1 MVLAYIYVYVWITLR
16 LDRPGSFTVSEHKT
30 YAFSMKVSELCIMA
44 SFDNQYNIRI
54 LIFVRMEIHVGT
66 IR

>member
-1 MVLAYIYVYVWITLR
+1 MLLPRFI
-16 LDRPGSFTVSEHKT
+16 TVSEHKT
-30 YAFSMKVSELCIMA
+30 YAFNMKVSELCIMA

>member
-1 MVLAYIYVYVWITLR
+1 MLL
-16 LDRPGSFTVSEHKT
+16 PGSFTVSEHKT
-30 YAFSMKVSELCIMA
+30 YSFNMKVSELCIMA

-54 LIFVRMEIHVGT
+54 LIFVRMEIHVHVGT

>member
-1 MVLAYIYVYVWITLR
+1 MVLAYIYVYVWITLW
-16 LDRPGSFTVSEHKT
+16 LDRPGSFAVSEHKT
-30 YAFSMKVSELCIMA
+30 YAFNMNVSELCIMA

>member
-16 LDRPGSFTVSEHKT
+16 LDRPGSFTVSELKT
-30 YAFSMKVSELCIMA
+30 YAFNMKISELCIMA

-54 LIFVRMEIHVGT
+54 LIFVRMETHVGT

>member
-30 YAFSMKVSELCIMA
+30 YAFNMKVSELCIMA

-54 LIFVRMEIHVGT
+54 FNFCKNGDT
-66 IR
+66 CGYY

>member
-1 MVLAYIYVYVWITLR
+1 MLLPRFI
-16 LDRPGSFTVSEHKT
+16 TVSEHIT
-30 YAFSMKVSELCIMA
+30 YAFNIKVSELCIMA

>member
-1 MVLAYIYVYVWITLR
+1 MKSGCERLNCWQMLLPRFIITVY
-16 LDRPGSFTVSEHKT
+16 EHKT
-30 YAFSMKVSELCIMA
+30 YAFNMKVSELCIMA

-66 IR
+66 IT

>member
-1 MVLAYIYVYVWITLR
+1 MRTSELLADVMPRFII
-16 LDRPGSFTVSEHKT
+16 TVSEHKT
-30 YAFSMKVSELCIMA
+30 YAFNMVSELCIMA

-66 IR
+66 IT